1 MIRRRRKQK
10 KILENIGKSELLS
23 HVQLVR
29 PGSYPHHGNPLMADN
44 SFAQNFERYS
54 RSSRSEFDLPQA
66 SMRPSISNENLP
78 TSSQFRR
85 SLPKSFS
92 DCDLCKK
99 RVLKE
104 EFDERPHTTS
114 TVEYSTVL
122 PRHQRMASD
131 PNHQQPVRHLPFEY
145 IPNDRSNF
153 HEDYAVK
160 FYNNHNQDYL
170 HDPREVQQMSMKI
183 NDKHQYF
190 HQ

>member
-104 EFDERPHTTS
+104 EFDERPPTTT
-114 TVEYSTVL
+114 TVEYST
-122 PRHQRMASD
+122 
-131 PNHQQPVRHLPFEY
+131 VRHLPFEY